1 MNNNILLEHKINL
14 RKKKIGFPE
23 SATARLYQDKIELL
37 DKAGNPILNANLV
50 ELQDIKDMMGAIAF
64 THNGQFYSLEFFRTF
79 SKMFGLIGMLLDGGI
94 KRSKQWKLALQ
105 EQGFQVERKLF

>member
-1 MNNNILLEHKINL
+1 MNTNILLEHKVNL

-23 SATARLYQDKIELL
+23 SATARLYQGKIEII
-37 DKAGNPILNANLV
+37 DKSGNQILHANLV

-64 THNGQFYSLEFFRTF
+64 THNGQYYSLEFFRMW
-79 SKMFGLIGMLLDGGI
+79 SKFFGLLGMLLDGGI

-105 EQGFQVERKLF
+105 EQGFQIERKLF